1 MPALTSRRRAAVL
14 ASVCLAVFAINLDTT
29 IVNVALPSLSRQLGA
44 GTSTLQWIVD
54 GYSLAF
60 AALVL
65 TGGSIGDRWGRRPVL
80 LIGLLGFA
88 VSSALGGVF
97 HEATALVVIRFVMG
111 TFAALIY
118 PTTLSIITNA
128 YPDRKERAKAIGIW
142 GAVTGLGVAVGP
154 VSGGL
159 LLAHFWY
166 GSIFLALVPVA
177 IIAAVATAFTVPESS
192 EPEAARF
199 DLGGLITSSA
209 AIGLLVY
216 TIIEAPGRGWGSSHS
231 LIGFAV
237 TAALAV
243 VFVMIERRSQ
253 NPMIDVSLFK
263 VPAFSAASGAV
274 TVTFFALFGFI
285 FLITQYMQFVRHYGT
300 LSTGVRIL
308 PVAASIAVGSVLG
321 AALAT
326 RFGTRLIVVIGLTLF
341 GIALAWIAISAQ
353 DEAYLQIAAQMVVMG
368 FGLGLTSTPATE
380 SILSV
385 LPPAKAGIGSA
396 VNDATREAGGALGV
410 AVIGSVFS
418 SVYLHH
424 LAASPVH
431 ALPAQVYAAARSS
444 VGAALAIAA
453 HSPAPAVLVPA
464 VDSSFM
470 SALHVACVVA
480 AVVCFA
486 GAIAALRLPG
496 RERDRDRSHL
506 GADDDVPLR
515 IDCDTKSRGSTR
527 DGVQLLSAV
536 DRSRRSPEAVV
547 VADGVTVS
555 VDDYTE

>member
-1 MPALTSRRRAAVL
+1 MPALSPRRRAAVL

-44 GTSTLQWIVD
+44 GTSTLQWVVD

-80 LIGLLGFA
+80 ILGLLGFA

-128 YPDRKERAKAIGIW
+128 YPDRKQRAKAIGVW

-166 GSIFLALVPVA
+166 GSVFLALVPVA
-177 IIAAVATAFTVPESS
+177 IIAAAATALTVPESS
-192 EPEAARF
+192 EPSAARF
-199 DLGGLITSSA
+199 DLGGLLASSA

-216 TIIEAPGRGWGSSHS
+216 TIIEAPQYGWGSVRS
-231 LIGFAV
+231 LGGFAI
-237 TAALAV
+237 TAALSV
-243 VFVMIERRSQ
+243 VFVMIERRSE

-285 FLITQYMQFVRHYGT
+285 FLITQYMQFIRHFGT

-308 PVAASIAVGSVLG
+308 PVAASIAVGSILG

-326 RFGTRLIVVIGLTLF
+326 RFGTRLIVVVGLTLF
-341 GIALAWIAISAQ
+341 GIALAWIAISSQ
-353 DEAYLQIAAQMVVMG
+353 DEPYLQIAAQMVVMG
-368 FGLGLTSTPATE
+368 LGLGLTSTPATE

-424 LAASPVH
+424 LTASPVH
-431 ALPAQVYAAARSS
+431 TLPAQAFTAARSS
-444 VGAALAIAA
+444 VGAALTIAA
-453 HSPAPAVLVPA
+453 HSPAPGILVPA
-464 VDSSFM
+464 VNSSFM
-470 SALHVACVVA
+470 SGLHVACVVTA
-480 AVVCFA
+480 IVCFA

-496 RERDRDRSHL
+496 RPTAEVSAIEPCLARS
-506 GADDDVPLR
+506 
-515 IDCDTKSRGSTR
+515 GS
-527 DGVQLLSAV
+527 
-536 DRSRRSPEAVV
+536 
-547 VADGVTVS
+547 
-555 VDDYTE
+555 